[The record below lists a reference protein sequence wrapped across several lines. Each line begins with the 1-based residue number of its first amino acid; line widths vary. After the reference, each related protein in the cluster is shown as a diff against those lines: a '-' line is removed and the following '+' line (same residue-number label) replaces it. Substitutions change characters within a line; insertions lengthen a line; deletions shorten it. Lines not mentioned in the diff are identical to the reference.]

1 PATVYLL
8 AKATA
13 PTSNDVHLAQQP
25 KRQHAAPSTA
35 RTEALRFRMVQVT
48 MEIRFVCFRHSALTV
63 SCRVECVRKTVLILV
78 VWVIDVDR
86 HQVHP
91 VALILLKL
99 RSQGETGWIDVGW
112 VAHIRENG
120 YEKDAVGA
128 ESIPSMQPFQ

>member
-1 PATVYLL
+1 P
-8 AKATA
+8 
-13 PTSNDVHLAQQP
+13 
-25 KRQHAAPSTA
+25 A
-35 RTEALRFRMVQVT
+35 RTEALRFRMVQVPV
-48 MEIRFVCFRHSALTV
+48 EIRFVCFRHSALTV

-99 RSQGETGWIDVGW
+99 RSQCETGWIDVGG
-112 VAHIRENG
+112 VAYIREDR

-128 ESIPSMQPFQ
+128 ESIPSMQPFQKVVTCHGHSHHLRTFEPCRILRPKAE